1 MLIPPRKIVLSGG
14 GIRALAHLGALEIL
28 ESKGLLKVVKE
39 YVGVSAGAFVGFSLV
54 IGYTLQELKML
65 CSVFDFSVLRN
76 LDPEAALEFPTS
88 FGFDNGENLLKLL
101 QSLLRIK
108 KLSPSLTFGEWK
120 ANHPD
125 GPFLR
130 CFATDLFTTSPR
142 EFSAEKTPT
151 VSFLDALR
159 ASMSL
164 PAYFTPVKDPI
175 TGNLL
180 VDGGILHNFPLAFLP
195 LSERNQSLGISFSY
209 DHTNVSEIPDLL
221 TFFSQ
226 IFACY
231 YIPRTYALHQRHPDR
246 CIVVPCGHVPAWN
259 FEATQEEREG
269 IMNLGRKAADEFLEA
284 IGGFQ
289 KKKKPIRRFSV
300 G

>member
-1 MLIPPRKIVLSGG
+1 MLIPPRRIVLSGG
-14 GIRALAHLGALEIL
+14 GIRALSHLGALEVL
-28 ESKGLLKVVKE
+28 ESKGLLKAVKE
-39 YVGVSAGAFVGFSLV
+39 YVGVSAGAFVGFSLM
-54 IGYTLQELKML
+54 IGYTIQELKML

-76 LDPEAALEFPTS
+76 LDPEAALEFPTT
-88 FGFDNGENLLKLL
+88 FGFDNGENLMKLL

-108 KLSPSLTFGEWK
+108 KLSASLTFGEWK
-120 ANHPD
+120 TLHPE

-130 CFATDLFTTSPR
+130 CFATDLYTTSPR
-142 EFSAEKTPT
+142 EFSYEKTPT
-151 VSFLDALR
+151 VTLLDALR

-175 TGNLL
+175 TGNML

-195 LSERNQSLGISFSY
+195 WNERQESLGISFSY

-231 YIPRTYALHQRHPDR
+231 YIPRTYSLHQRHPER
-246 CIVVPCGHVPAWN
+246 CIIVPCGHIQAWN
-259 FEATQEEREG
+259 FEATQEEREE
-269 IMNLGRKAADEFLEA
+269 IMNLGKKAADEFLETV
-284 IGGFQ
+284 GQGE
-289 KKKKPIRRFSV
+289 KDKKPIRRFSV